1 MSSFGDLDIS
11 ELNNWVESLQKNAST
26 STNNDRPQFVN
37 IVRMHEKVKAII
49 NIIKERNI
57 ISWADLVDFCIE
69 NNYNG
74 YLEVLCGPEG
84 FLIIEYLKS
93 RTAAE

>member
-1 MSSFGDLDIS
+1 MSGFGDFDIS
-11 ELNNWVESLQKNAST
+11 ELNNWVESLQKNESV
-26 STNNDRPQFVN
+26 STNNDRTQFVN

-49 NIIKERNI
+49 NIIKERDI
-57 ISWADLVDFCIE
+57 TSWADLVDFCIE

-93 RTAAE
+93 RTTAE